1 LADTAAPHR
10 RFLRTLERTSARMR
24 GEGGDACALK
34 QRRAPHPSDKA
45 LRHQQAAAQA
55 AVASRLR
62 TRAEMDEK
70 RSNVIAE
77 LIATERSYVEKMR
90 ALIDVYAV
98 PLRSAARSANNAL
111 IPAYDAH
118 VVFGNIERVSEVNER
133 FLGDLEAW
141 HRGEMD
147 PSETIGSLCRDHFV
161 DFHVYKRYIN
171 GYQHALAM
179 SRELEA
185 KNPLYAAFLLRAR
198 EREECR
204 KLAIG
209 DLLIMPVQRIPRYT
223 LLLTDLIKLIPE
235 DDPDVARIQLALER
249 VNEIGQLADNQVAES
264 VAELHHIHTTV
275 EGCPPNLISASREFI
290 GAIDASEIDL
300 ATGAPKKPMC
310 LLVFSDLV
318 MIVERFW
325 PPRDHGGIRVT
336 GCASSRQPS
345 ASHGQPPTDAA
356 RPPAAIAGA
365 SAAPLPSSA
374 AFLSTSS
381 GGANRKR
388 WGRFAGWIDI
398 ARVSILEKSMS
409 PSSRSFFIHRYPGGA
424 DDSQASAT
432 DASSTRRQ
440 RTATATAAP
449 SANPRSLKS
458 SASSIISLD
467 SASAA
472 SPVAAAADSQPQLRT
487 AGSSRLLPSE
497 HVHQEFA
504 RILYPNET
512 TYESYGDHGYWYPQS
527 LHEFETDHPL
537 SRDAFFEFLNT
548 AWERS
553 VARCFES
560 SSLSSSSS
568 SAGLSRH
575 GSSSGGGAGAFAPRT
590 RADTGGDD
598 GAGSA
603 HRRTKS
609 GLEQLTPPLT
619 SLVHPELDRVDVGGQ
634 SWTVRIWDSA
644 DYTRSRH
651 NCPSAL
657 AADMTVVWDYRQL
670 GEPSQRYGLDDDDS
684 RQRGRS
690 DQLPFEHGQATFYP
704 LQACRVV
711 DFGDDYFHV
720 TSNVLP
726 LDAQQSSVANDTFA
740 ELVEERE
747 VADNWPALCRLVEQ
761 AITMYQYVLL
771 AYPEHRRVQQC
782 YNRSI
787 LASLF
792 GQNALGSSSSVKTEN
807 VSATPR
813 KLFSRAKHLFSSG
826 KQRGSS
832 SFKESSPDA
841 SSLFA
846 SAYSNAVVADTIGPS
861 SGSSPYN
868 HSTISTPLSVLGRYK
883 LKTKSST
890 MVSSRRVHTMQH
902 QGSSASSSPAKAASA
917 ASSP

>member
-1 LADTAAPHR
+1 MLDRNASVGSSSSSSEAGTCAAQRQASLSTDQMSVDSAHATLAPTSRGAYETPNDNENDGLYAAEFWVTALVPKPHTNFFGYEAAIGPICVSISTRESHECYKALVRTPLKFGVVYVPTMVIDEPVFGTDLDRLSSATPQKMLLYHALRLFFQQADDERRGYLLTALRNRQLAQDSAACAPDAYASAAKDEGTARRKRGLQRSSTKRSIELRRAEISDFMDNLFQRGQAPGGGGLPAGPSAAPEAPSLESPPSDLDGDAEIRCFLAAERSLRDLAVATESLTEIRDDHLKPLLRNLEPKLFRRRLRIDFVVVGAGSHAQLADTAAPHR
-10 RFLRTLERTSARMR
+10 RFLRTLERASARMR

-34 QRRAPHPSDKA
+34 QRRAPPHPSDKA

-345 ASHGQPPTDAA
+345 ASHAQPPADAA
-356 RPPAAIAGA
+356 RAPAASAGA
-365 SAAPLPSSA
+365 SAASLPSSA

-440 RTATATAAP
+440 RTATATTTP

-487 AGSSRLLPSE
+487 AGGSRLVPSE

-512 TYESYGDHGYWYPQS
+512 TYESYGDHGY
-527 LHEFETDHPL
+527 
-537 SRDAFFEFLNT
+537 
-548 AWERS
+548 
-553 VARCFES
+553 
-560 SSLSSSSS
+560 
-568 SAGLSRH
+568 
-575 GSSSGGGAGAFAPRT
+575 
-590 RADTGGDD
+590 
-598 GAGSA
+598 
-603 HRRTKS
+603 
-609 GLEQLTPPLT
+609 
-619 SLVHPELDRVDVGGQ
+619 
-634 SWTVRIWDSA
+634 
-644 DYTRSRH
+644 
-651 NCPSAL
+651 
-657 AADMTVVWDYRQL
+657 
-670 GEPSQRYGLDDDDS
+670 
-684 RQRGRS
+684 
-690 DQLPFEHGQATFYP
+690 
-704 LQACRVV
+704 
-711 DFGDDYFHV
+711 
-720 TSNVLP
+720 
-726 LDAQQSSVANDTFA
+726 
-740 ELVEERE
+740 
-747 VADNWPALCRLVEQ
+747 
-761 AITMYQYVLL
+761 
-771 AYPEHRRVQQC
+771 
-782 YNRSI
+782 
-787 LASLF
+787 
-792 GQNALGSSSSVKTEN
+792 
-807 VSATPR
+807 
-813 KLFSRAKHLFSSG
+813 
-826 KQRGSS
+826 
-832 SFKESSPDA
+832 
-841 SSLFA
+841 
-846 SAYSNAVVADTIGPS
+846 
-861 SGSSPYN
+861 
-868 HSTISTPLSVLGRYK
+868 
-883 LKTKSST
+883 
-890 MVSSRRVHTMQH
+890 
-902 QGSSASSSPAKAASA
+902 
-917 ASSP
+917 